1 MSHLDDNNDE
11 LTRELRNRSEDVGG
25 HPIDFDSVRRTAQG
39 IQRRR
44 RIVGGIAAAAVLAVA
59 VPAGM
64 AASSS
69 LDLGQDPA
77 GQPTTTVSVTTPDSS
92 ATEPTATEPTAT
104 EEPTPSKPLPTQT
117 ASGPTQTSSQP
128 TSSTI
133 PTPPADPSAG
143 KTVDLTAAGA
153 VRGADPAIAYIDGPT
168 LHVPDAPPL
177 DLGVSYYDFAPHRGG
192 WIALGSDDS
201 GNRRLFFLDAD
212 GVVQDSAATTSGGLA
227 VNADGDYVGYALQD
241 GVVKLA
247 PTSDVG
253 ETYTFNLDAPG
264 PVTPVAV
271 GPVSTK
277 YAEPSCVVFYN
288 VDGRERE
295 ATVADCHGIVDT
307 LRPLIHLTGR
317 ALDGS
322 LAGIVSVSD
331 TGSCSQVRNGDS
343 ARSKRWETC
352 DFALDRFSPDGRY
365 VLARSAYFDG
375 LGDSQVTILDAQT
388 GNVVVSYQRP
398 RNSAL
403 FVEGIAWEDSSHA
416 LTTVYEDGAWHILR
430 LDLDGKIEVASSAV
444 KADEVSSP
452 FRFGTTP

>member
-59 VPAGM
+59 VPAGV

-69 LDLGQDPA
+69 LNLGQEPA

-104 EEPTPSKPLPTQT
+104 EEPTPSKPQ
-117 ASGPTQTSSQP
+117 PTQTSSQP
-128 TSSTI
+128 TGSTI
-133 PTPPADPSAG
+133 PTPPADPNAG
-143 KTVDLTAAGA
+143 KTVDLTATGA
-153 VRGADPAIAYIDGPT
+153 VRGPDPAITYLDERMLI
-168 LHVPDAPPL
+168 VPGGAPV
-177 DLGVSYYDFAPHRGG
+177 DLGADYLEIAPHRGG
-192 WIALGSDDS
+192 WVALGSDDDD
-201 GNRRLFFLDAD
+201 NRRLFFLAAD
-212 GVVQDSAATTSGGLA
+212 GMVQDSAATTGESLA
-227 VNADGDYVGYALQD
+227 INAAGDYMAYALTN
-241 GVVKLA
+241 GAVKLA
-247 PTSDVG
+247 PTTDVG

-271 GPVSTK
+271 GPVSTR
-277 YAEPSCVVFYN
+277 YAEPTGVIFYN
-288 VDGRERE
+288 TEGRDPR
-295 ATVADCHGIVDT
+295 AWGADLHGIVDT
-307 LRPLIHLTGR
+307 VPPFTRIAGFAP
-317 ALDGS
+317 DGA
-322 LAGIVSVSD
+322 LAGQISSSD
-331 TGSCSQVRNGDS
+331 TGSTCSQVRNGDS

-352 DFALDRFSPDGRY
+352 EFSLDRFSPDGRY
-365 VLARSAYFDG
+365 VLARSANFDG

-398 RNSAL
+398 RNSPL

-430 LDLDGKIEVASSAV
+430 LDLDGKIEAASSAV

-452 FRFGTTP
+452 FLFGTTP